1 MGSGVRTL
9 RIGAVSTGLA
19 LTLGATA
26 APAKAHAQR
35 STATTPA
42 QTTAA
47 PAPTGLAY
55 TYDAAGQTV
64 TVTWNPQ
71 DPADTLTR
79 NYRPGLCGPTPETP
93 ASSPP
98 RSSWAP
104 PTPSRRPPAP
114 HRPTSRSTPRPPP
127 TPSPARRPL
136 TGHRPTRSPAH
147 GMSRRPPVLVDRGSS
162 PRGPNRM

>member
-9 RIGAVSTGLA
+9 RIAAVSAGLA

-26 APAKAHAQR
+26 APATAHTQR

-42 QTTAA
+42 RTAAA

-79 NYRPGLCGPTPETP
+79 NYRPGLCGPTPQDP
-93 ASSPP
+93 CFV
-98 RSSWAP
+98 
-104 PTPSRRPPAP
+104 AP
-114 HRPTSRSTPRPPP
+114 HVILGTSYSFKKAPGTA
-127 TPSPARRPL
+127 PAYIKIYAETATHTL
-136 TGHRPTRSPAH
+136 TGSQTLT
-147 GMSRRPPVLVDRGSS
+147 VTV
-162 PRGPNRM
+162 